1 MCMSE
6 AGENGD
12 DKSES
17 LAGSGSSSSEHV
29 CPSER
34 VGKRRL
40 LNGERVGDSLALE
53 YLTDWLRYAEV
64 SEGSGALV
72 ERRWCHG

>member
-1 MCMSE
+1 MSE

-12 DKSES
+12 DESEGF
-17 LAGSGSSSSEHV
+17 AGSGFPSSEHV
-29 CPSER
+29 CSSER
-34 VGKRRL
+34 VGKRRF
-40 LNGERVGDSLALE
+40 LNGERVSDALALE
-53 YLTDWLRYAEV
+53 DVTNWLWYAKI